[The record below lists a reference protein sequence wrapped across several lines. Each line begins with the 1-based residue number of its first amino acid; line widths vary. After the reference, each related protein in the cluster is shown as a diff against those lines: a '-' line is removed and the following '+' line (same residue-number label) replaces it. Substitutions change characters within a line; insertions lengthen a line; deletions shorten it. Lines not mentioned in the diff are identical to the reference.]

1 MTTPDTAV
9 PSSPA
14 RVLVGVAAVVTLG
27 WLAIVLVWRD
37 APFALT
43 FDDAFYYFGIAR
55 NVAAGH
61 GSTFDGINLTN
72 GYHPLWMLLST
83 PVYGLGLDGTD
94 AARALLAL
102 QTLCY
107 GVALGLVAM
116 VGAERIGRWPRL
128 AAARPDDAPRAAR
141 WCTAVVAV
149 AFAVAAANP
158 YMVRIFVNGLESGVL
173 VVLDACLLAA
183 AVGCRGRFVT
193 GTSSSRRWWVGVL
206 LALIVLARTDSV
218 LLVAALGVWSL
229 VEAWPLGRRAIRP
242 LIELFGIVGVVT
254 IGYLVSNQRW
264 FGVAVQISG
273 LTKRSP
279 LTLSRLLVMGL
290 VGFVAV
296 VIGVWGYRRS
306 ARRDGGAGQGRFRR
320 AGAFTASTAWFAAF
334 CVVMVAYYQV
344 LQSQQWLWYYSPIA
358 LYALF
363 LVVLGVA
370 DFAEA
375 AVLEAAA
382 DRSPARALLPVA
394 AILVLP
400 LAVAF
405 WFQSATFLDPHQR
418 SIELANR
425 DAGRWIDANLA
436 PEAVLASWDAGVV
449 GYYANRPVMNLD
461 GVANSYE
468 YYQASRDG
476 RVGEFLAARGLTG
489 VVNHG
494 TPVDGED
501 PDVRSFLRETFG
513 ETVAARSRVVQQ
525 WPFVFSG
532 VTTGAGGTG
541 SGTRQLAVFL
551 YSLGAPLPVAP

>member
-1 MTTPDTAV
+1 MTTPETAV

-14 RVLVGVAAVVTLG
+14 RVLLAVAGVITLA
-27 WLAIVLVWRD
+27 WLAIVLFWRE

-55 NVAAGH
+55 NVAHGH

-94 AARALLAL
+94 AARALLAV

-107 GVALGLVAM
+107 GAALGLVAL
-116 VGAERIGRWPRL
+116 VGARSIGRWPRL
-128 AAARPDDAPRAAR
+128 AAARPDDAARAGQ

-149 AFAVAAANP
+149 AFGVAAANP

-193 GTSSSRRWWVGVL
+193 RASASSRLGVGVL

-229 VEAWPLGRRAIRP
+229 AEAWRLGRRAVRP
-242 LIELFGIVGVVT
+242 MVEMFGLVAVVT
-254 IGYLVSNQRW
+254 VAYLVSNQLW
-264 FGVAVQISG
+264 FGVVVQISG
-273 LTKRSP
+273 LTKRAE
-279 LTLSRLLVMGL
+279 LTWSRMVVMGL
-290 VGFVAV
+290 VGLVAV
-296 VIGVWGYRRS
+296 VIGRWGYRRS
-306 ARRDGGAGQGRFRR
+306 GRRDGGAGQGRFRR

-344 LQSQQWLWYYSPIA
+344 LQSQQWLWYYCPIA
-358 LYALF
+358 LYLLF

-375 AVLEAAA
+375 AVLESAA
-382 DRSPARALLPVA
+382 DRSPARALLPVG
-394 AILVLP
+394 AILVIP

-405 WFQSATFLDPHQR
+405 AFQTTTFVDPHQR

-425 DAGRWIDANLA
+425 DAGQWIDANLA
-436 PEAVLASWDAGVV
+436 PDAVLASWDAGVV
-449 GYYANRPVMNLD
+449 GYYAGRPVVNLD

-468 YYQASRDG
+468 FYRAG
-476 RVGEFLAARGLTG
+476 RNGTVGQFLAARGLTG
-489 VVNHG
+489 LVNHG
-494 TPVDGED
+494 TPVNGED
-501 PDVRSFLRETFG
+501 PDVRSFLRSTFG
-513 ETVAARSRVVQQ
+513 ERVADGAAVVRQ

-541 SGTRQLAVFL
+541 SGTRRLAVFL
-551 YSLGAPLPVAP
+551 YGLPTPLPVVP